1 MQGTSELYRQIM
13 AADHSVETRVTIA
26 GVTYGPDKLVAVST
40 SGSLYQTVGIGS
52 AAARQVNLEI
62 IPQGTIP
69 KRAEIRIE
77 ARLVGRTGTVSEWI
91 PKGTYFFSRRETDH
105 VTGVMAVTGYD
116 AMLKADQT
124 WLDSNY
130 DTEDWPMAV
139 SAAVEDIARRM
150 EVDIDSRTAL
160 DEAYPVQYPV
170 DQSGDMTMRAVL
182 RRIAVD
188 NGGNWCITDEG
199 KLRLVPLVVT
209 EPTHTLGQS
218 AEELAPGLAMDPIS
232 GVVLLNESGE
242 VMGQAGDETGR
253 TLEAL
258 EPDGTDAMAASILTA
273 VGGYVYQPY
282 EATNA
287 LLDPAA
293 ELGDLVSVGGISSV
307 IARADEDFGP
317 LYTADISA
325 PTTDE
330 IEDEYPYLTRNQR
343 VQRAIATTRS
353 LITKTAE
360 EIGLRVEG
368 LEDEYTELK
377 VTLDGVTVTDGSG
390 TTKIKGSSIETETLY
405 VDAAHISG
413 TLTAEQV
420 EIDLSGAIAFGDLS
434 DASAKQAE
442 IDAASSN
449 ASAAISIAS
458 AASSTVSGWTYSG
471 STYIDGSKIMTGT
484 VMASKLLGGT
494 VGLLAADQ
502 TVVGG
507 INIAYTT
514 TGIGLG
520 ISTTYGGIQITS
532 GGNLFLQGSGGEAVT
547 LGNGYISLGGGP
559 LLIPGYSYGTSL
571 PSTGTYG
578 QVFFLLGS

>member
-1 MQGTSELYRQIM
+1 MQRTSELYQQIL
-13 AADHSVETRVTIA
+13 AGDHSVETRATIA
-26 GVTYGPDKLVAVST
+26 GVTYGPDSLVAAST
-40 SGSLYQTVGIGS
+40 SGSLYQTMGIGS
-52 AAARQVNLEI
+52 AAARQINLEI

-69 KRAEIRIE
+69 KRAEIKLE
-77 ARLVGRTGTVSEWI
+77 VRLVSRDGETGEWI
-91 PKGTYFFSRRETDH
+91 PKGTYFFSHRETDH
-105 VTGVMAVTGYD
+105 VTGVMSVVGYD
-116 AMLKADQT
+116 AMLKADQI
-124 WLDSNY
+124 WLDSTY
-130 DTEDWPMAV
+130 DEEGWPMAV
-139 SAAVEDIARRM
+139 SAAVEDIAKRM

-160 DEAYPVQYPV
+160 DEAYPVQYPA

-182 RRIAVD
+182 RRIAVA

-199 KLRLVPLVVT
+199 KLRLVPLVMM
-209 EPTHTLGQS
+209 EPVHKLGDN
-218 AEELAPGLAMDPIS
+218 AEDLMPGLATDPIS

-258 EPDGTDAMAASILTA
+258 EPDGTDAMAVSILAA

-293 ELGDLVSVGGISSV
+293 ELGDLMDIAGLTSV
-307 IARADEDFGP
+307 IARADESFGP

-343 VQRAIATTRS
+343 VQRAIATNRS

-360 EIGLRVEG
+360 QIGLKVIG
-368 LEDEYTELK
+368 LEDKYTELK

-390 TTKIKGSSIETETLY
+390 TTKIKGSSIETGTLY
-405 VDAAHISG
+405 VDAANITG

-420 EIDLSGAIAFGDLS
+420 EINLSGAIAFKDLS
-434 DASAKQAE
+434 DADAKQAE
-442 IDAASSN
+442 IDAANTN
-449 ASAAISIAS
+449 ASS
-458 AASSTVSGWTYSG
+458 AAKLAATASNTVSSWTYSG

-502 TVVGG
+502 TQVGS
-507 INIAYTT
+507 ISIAYTT

-520 ISTTYGGIQITS
+520 ISTSYGGIQIVS
-532 GGNLFLQGSGGEAVT
+532 GGNLFLQSSGGEFAT
-547 LGNGYISLGGGP
+547 LGNGYVSLGGGP
-559 LLIPGYSYGTSL
+559 LVLSAYSYGTSL

-578 QVFFLLGS
+578 QLFFLLES